1 MDGAFFTIDGEW
13 FRPTEHCRGPWD
25 PTACHAGPPTGLLA
39 RASEALL
46 PDQQLV
52 RLNVDLTRPIP
63 FAGFRID
70 AVVTR
75 KGRTVSTTEMT
86 IVDGENRPVI
96 SARGMHVA
104 AREPGELPT
113 AVSATPRL
121 AESQPGAFPFAAGG
135 HGLPMFSSAVEMR
148 YPPGEGPGP
157 GPTRAW
163 MRTVPLL
170 ADEVPSP
177 FQRICPLADC
187 GNAISRNADPLPL
200 TFVNTDLTIL
210 LHRPPVGEWLGM
222 DSVSRWEPTGIGMS
236 DSLLFDDEGPV
247 GRALQVLSIRR

>member
-52 RLNVDLTRPIP
+52 RLTVELTRPIP
-63 FAGFRID
+63 YAGFRID

-86 IVDGENRPVI
+86 LVDVEGRSMI
-96 SARGMHVA
+96 SARGMHLA
-104 AREPGELPT
+104 ARDPGELPT
-113 AVSATPRL
+113 AASSTPRL
-121 AESQPGAFPFAAGG
+121 AESEPGAFPFAAGG
-135 HGLPMFSSAVEMR
+135 HGLPMFSRAVEMR
-148 YPPGEGPGP
+148 YPPGDGPGP

-187 GNAISRNADPLPL
+187 GNAISRNADPLPI
-200 TFVNTDLTIL
+200 TFLNTDLTIL

-222 DSVSRWEPTGIGMS
+222 DSVSRWEPNGIGMS